1 MSISVTPP
9 EFTPRQIERFYTVL
23 SYTGFILTESD
34 AQGVITFAN
43 PATQRYFGYAP
54 EECIGKSVLDFT
66 YPDDRER
73 LQQIMIEAITAH
85 QRSVEIE
92 NRVFH
97 RDGTVF
103 SFLWSIV
110 VHYDE
115 HSTVT
120 GFTSIGQDISAL
132 HRLRQELYEQREM
145 LHNVIDNLPIGIFW
159 KDKESRFL
167 GCNRRVLADAGLSTF
182 KEIIGKTDFDLPWQK
197 RALDYQASDRAV
209 MASGPKLN
217 VEETLIRGD
226 GSTIWLR
233 TGKLPLVRHNQ
244 VVGVLGFYEDITE
257 QRQQEQERR
266 TLQLLVEN
274 APDGIGLLDRQLKI
288 SYANPAFVA
297 MLGYRELI
305 GQSWPSLIHPDD
317 RDQLEVIMR
326 QVAVG
331 HDAYARLR
339 YVHDNG
345 SIITAYVSIPVLRD
359 RQGQIIGYGI
369 INHDVTEQLK
379 SEEQLRASEQRHRS
393 LLQALPDLIFL
404 LSQDGVFRDYH
415 SNEIAVAFPPEYFL
429 NRHFTEVLPPE
440 LANLTAHHLAELKR
454 TGTLQRYEYQMQ
466 IDGQM
471 RDYEARMT
479 FSGDDVLIMIR
490 DITEQRQAER
500 ERQTIALQEQII
512 EAQQAILHELS
523 TPLLPIADGVVAMPL
538 IGAIDTSRAQR
549 IMETLLTGIAD
560 YQATI
565 AIIDITGVKVV
576 DTQVASALLRTA
588 QAAGMLG
595 AQVVLTGI
603 RPEIAQTI
611 VYLGAD
617 LRGIVTKATLQEGI
631 AYALSHRRVKQPTLN
646 GRTVKAGSRT
656 TG

>member
-1 MSISVTPP
+1 MTTYVRPSP
-9 EFTPRQIERFYTVL
+9 ELTPRQLERFYAVL
-23 SYTGFILTESD
+23 SYTGLVLTEAD
-34 AQGVITFAN
+34 AQGIITFAN
-43 PATQRYFGYAP
+43 PATQRYFGYSP

-73 LQQIMIEAITAH
+73 LQQTMIASIETR
-85 QRSVEIE
+85 QRSVELEGRTI
-92 NRVFH
+92 H
-97 RDGTVF
+97 RDGTAF

-110 VHYDE
+110 IHYDDND
-115 HSTVT
+115 TLT
-120 GFTSIGQDISAL
+120 GFTSIGQDISAMY
-132 HRLRQELYEQREM
+132 RLRQELYEQREM
-145 LHNVIDNLPIGIFW
+145 LHNVIDNLPLGIFW
-159 KDKESRFL
+159 KDRDSRFL
-167 GCNRRVLADAGLSTF
+167 GCNRRVLNDASLSDF
-182 KEIIGKTDFDLPWQK
+182 NEIIGKTDFELPWRDK
-197 RALDYQASDRAV
+197 AADYQADDRFV
-209 MASGPKLN
+209 ITSGPKLDI
-217 VEETLIRGD
+217 EEKLTRGD

-233 TGKLPLVRHNQ
+233 TGKVPLLRNKK

-257 QRQQEQERR
+257 RQQQEQERR

-317 RDQLEVIMR
+317 RDQLEVLIR
-326 QVAVG
+326 QVSAG
-331 HDAYARLR
+331 HDTYARLR
-339 YVHDNG
+339 YTHDNG

-359 RQGQIIGYGI
+359 QQGQIIGYGI

-393 LLQALPDLIFL
+393 LLQALPDLILL

-415 SNEIAVAFPPEYFL
+415 SNEIAPAVPPEYFL
-429 NRHFTEVLPPE
+429 NRHFAEVLPPE
-440 LANLTAHHLAELKR
+440 LADLTAHHLAELKR

-471 RDYEARMT
+471 HDYEARMT
-479 FSGDDVLIMIR
+479 FSGNDVLVMIR

-549 IMETLLTGIAD
+549 IMETLLTGVAQ

-595 AQVVLTGI
+595 AQVLLTGI

-631 AYALSHRRVKQPTLN
+631 AYALTHRRTKPSTLN
-646 GRTVKAGSRT
+646 GRTVR
-656 TG
+656 